1 MPITFKEIEHIYS
14 ENTPFSYHA
23 LKGVNLKI
31 KDKSFTAIIGQTG
44 SGKSTLIQHINAL
57 LLPTSGEINVD
68 EFIITATD
76 KPSKLKPLRKKA
88 GLVFQFPEYQLF
100 EETIEKDII
109 FGPMNFGVS
118 EEEAKKIA
126 RKVLKMVGLN
136 ESYLSKSP
144 FELSGGQKRR
154 VAIAGILA
162 MDPDI
167 LILDEPT
174 AGLDPQGTN
183 EMMSLFKKI
192 NDLGKTIIL
201 ITHDMNH
208 VLQYCDEVVVV
219 RSNGIYSIL
228 DSRGEA
234 VIEAYFQC
242 AYDFSEGFGAV
253 KNEELWGFADTTGT
267 IIIPCSYMA
276 VHSFSEGMAAVKS
289 DGKWGFID
297 KNGEMAVS
305 GKYDDVISFREG
317 MAAVKSGGKWGFIDY
332 EGNSVCELIYDDV
345 HSFQEGYA
353 AVMANGKWGF
363 IDKDGNICIECCYDA
378 VGNFSEGKAAV
389 RIDHYT
395 SEGVD
400 EWAYINS
407 QEKILIDFYPYD
419 ASGDT
424 FFQVGEFKDGMA
436 FVSKTL
442 LCLIDDEGNDIFD
455 NSDFFIS
462 KPCYNKDYDV
472 IPGYIYTDY
481 EMTVRKYGLAAK
493 NGVQRISPT
502 FDYIDDM
509 AGKYVIVGNYI
520 EGEYCKGVIELE
532 RDNL

>member
-1 MPITFKEIEHIYS
+1 MNMKIEGERKQKYLFWRQIRMK
-14 ENTPFSYHA
+14 T
-23 LKGVNLKI
+23 KI
-31 KDKSFTAIIGQTG
+31 KSMV
-44 SGKSTLIQHINAL
+44 LIMLFAL
-57 LLPTSGEINVD
+57 SLAACEADLSELQWNWVIKPGEYEDVY
-68 EFIITATD
+68 FIAEN
-76 KPSKLKPLRKKA
+76 K
-88 GLVFQFPEYQLF
+88 V
-100 EETIEKDII
+100 
-109 FGPMNFGVS
+109 
-118 EEEAKKIA
+118 
-126 RKVLKMVGLN
+126 VLKNTEGK
-136 ESYLSKSP
+136 Y
-144 FELSGGQKRR
+144 
-154 VAIAGILA
+154 AIA
-162 MDPDI
+162 D
-167 LILDEPT
+167 LDEEIRT
-174 AGLDPQGTN
+174 EFEFD
-183 EMMSLFKKI
+183 SI
-192 NDLGKTIIL
+192 GK
-201 ITHDMNH
+201 
-208 VLQYCDEVVVV
+208 YCDEVVVV

-276 VHSFSEGMAAVKS
+276 VHSFS
-289 DGKWGFID
+289 
-297 KNGEMAVS
+297 
-305 GKYDDVISFREG
+305 EG

>member
-1 MPITFKEIEHIYS
+1 MNMKIEGERKQKYLFWRQIRMK
-14 ENTPFSYHA
+14 T
-23 LKGVNLKI
+23 KI
-31 KDKSFTAIIGQTG
+31 KSMV
-44 SGKSTLIQHINAL
+44 LIMLFAL
-57 LLPTSGEINVD
+57 SPAACEADLSELQWNWVIKPGEYEDVY
-68 EFIITATD
+68 FIAEN
-76 KPSKLKPLRKKA
+76 K
-88 GLVFQFPEYQLF
+88 V
-100 EETIEKDII
+100 
-109 FGPMNFGVS
+109 
-118 EEEAKKIA
+118 
-126 RKVLKMVGLN
+126 VLKNTEGK
-136 ESYLSKSP
+136 Y
-144 FELSGGQKRR
+144 
-154 VAIAGILA
+154 AIA
-162 MDPDI
+162 D
-167 LILDEPT
+167 LDEEIRT
-174 AGLDPQGTN
+174 EFEFD
-183 EMMSLFKKI
+183 SI
-192 NDLGKTIIL
+192 GK
-201 ITHDMNH
+201 
-208 VLQYCDEVVVV
+208 YCDEVVVV

-276 VHSFSEGMAAVKS
+276 VRSFSEGMAAVKS

>member
-1 MPITFKEIEHIYS
+1 MKT
-14 ENTPFSYHA
+14 
-23 LKGVNLKI
+23 KI
-31 KDKSFTAIIGQTG
+31 KSMV
-44 SGKSTLIQHINAL
+44 LIMLFAL
-57 LLPTSGEINVD
+57 SPAACEADLSELQWNWVIKPGEYEDVY
-68 EFIITATD
+68 FIAEN
-76 KPSKLKPLRKKA
+76 K
-88 GLVFQFPEYQLF
+88 V
-100 EETIEKDII
+100 
-109 FGPMNFGVS
+109 
-118 EEEAKKIA
+118 
-126 RKVLKMVGLN
+126 VLKNTEGK
-136 ESYLSKSP
+136 Y
-144 FELSGGQKRR
+144 
-154 VAIAGILA
+154 AIA
-162 MDPDI
+162 D
-167 LILDEPT
+167 LDEEIRT
-174 AGLDPQGTN
+174 EFEFD
-183 EMMSLFKKI
+183 SI
-192 NDLGKTIIL
+192 GK
-201 ITHDMNH
+201 
-208 VLQYCDEVVVV
+208 YCDEVVVV
-219 RSNGIYSIL
+219 RSNGIYSFL

>member
-1 MPITFKEIEHIYS
+1 
-14 ENTPFSYHA
+14 
-23 LKGVNLKI
+23 
-31 KDKSFTAIIGQTG
+31 
-44 SGKSTLIQHINAL
+44 
-57 LLPTSGEINVD
+57 
-68 EFIITATD
+68 
-76 KPSKLKPLRKKA
+76 
-88 GLVFQFPEYQLF
+88 
-100 EETIEKDII
+100 
-109 FGPMNFGVS
+109 
-118 EEEAKKIA
+118 
-126 RKVLKMVGLN
+126 
-136 ESYLSKSP
+136 
-144 FELSGGQKRR
+144 
-154 VAIAGILA
+154 
-162 MDPDI
+162 
-167 LILDEPT
+167 
-174 AGLDPQGTN
+174 
-183 EMMSLFKKI
+183 
-192 NDLGKTIIL
+192 
-201 ITHDMNH
+201 
-208 VLQYCDEVVVV
+208 
-219 RSNGIYSIL
+219 
-228 DSRGEA
+228 
-234 VIEAYFQC
+234 
-242 AYDFSEGFGAV
+242 
-253 KNEELWGFADTTGT
+253 
-267 IIIPCSYMA
+267 
-276 VHSFSEGMAAVKS
+276 
-289 DGKWGFID
+289 
-297 KNGEMAVS
+297 
-305 GKYDDVISFREG
+305 
-317 MAAVKSGGKWGFIDY
+317 
-332 EGNSVCELIYDDV
+332 
-345 HSFQEGYA
+345 
-353 AVMANGKWGF
+353 MANGKWGF

-424 FFQVGEFKDGMA
+424 FFQVGEFKNGMA